1 MPRNRGAPSLRCR
14 RLISKDRLRLG
25 REEWWERRLG
35 GPGVLEIGSSLR
47 EARRRR
53 QLELAEVEAATRIRV
68 QQLEALERERF
79 EVLPPDPYR
88 RSFLREYADFLGLDG
103 DLYVHEYDLRFR
115 PPEPTPPA
123 PPSRR
128 GVELGRLLSPR
139 SLLLVG
145 GAVGIAA
152 VAGVSVWLLGSG
164 GTGTATRTAA
174 TRAHSGPPPQ
184 TRKHA
189 AAGQAPSPPARVLVL
204 TGVRGSCWLWVR
216 IGSAGGPTVYKQTLE
231 TGHTV
236 RFGLGRPLWIR
247 LGAPWNVEAKIG
259 RRSLSHLLPVR
270 TGDVLATTAG
280 LRATA

>member
-1 MPRNRGAPSLRCR
+1 M
-14 RLISKDRLRLG
+14 
-25 REEWWERRLG
+25 
-35 GPGVLEIGSSLR
+35 LEIGSSLR

-53 QLELAEVEAATRIRV
+53 QLELAEVEAATRIRA

-88 RSFLREYADFLGLDG
+88 RSFLREYAEFLGLDG

-128 GVELGRLLSPR
+128 RVELGRLLSPR

-152 VAGVSVWLLGSG
+152 VVGVSVWLLGRSG
-164 GTGTATRTAA
+164 GTGTARPTAA
-174 TRAHSGPPPQ
+174 TQAHSGPPPH

-189 AAGQAPSPPARVLVL
+189 AAGQTPRPPARVLVL

-231 TGHTV
+231 PGHTV

-247 LGAPWNVEAKIG
+247 LGAPWNVDAEIG